1 LEWKHEIAASP
12 ITPDP
17 CVIVAENQMTFHD
30 PTFPVA
36 EGRFLTV
43 KPYSSAVLERE
54 TGMARSAA
62 VVKTSPEKLAS
73 LRSVRLFL
81 MALLIVGSLPKSAQ
95 AQQHSS
101 TWQEIRD
108 KFEATNPTLL
118 ADKLNIDESKAQEIT
133 AFLRPNP
140 TFALSADGTQI
151 APDKGVWRP
160 LAGTFESPSI
170 SYLHERQ
177 HKRELRLE
185 SAKKGTL
192 IAESSHADLERTMLF
207 NLRGAFVSALQA
219 KAVLQLAKDNLAYYD
234 HVLDIS
240 RTRFNAGDIAQIDLD
255 RLELQRVQYE
265 SDLQAAEENLETAKI
280 QLITLLND
288 RTSIE
293 QFDVTGPFDFSDQLI
308 PRDEFRKIAL
318 DTRPDLKAAVEA
330 VDKAQT
336 DHKLAVANGSTDP
349 TMSAWYTHNSSTNNP
364 FGVNTLGVSVNIP
377 LRIFD
382 RNQGEKLRMQLDIT
396 RNERLR
402 DAAEAAVLSD
412 VDSGY
417 ATLESNL
424 ILLRPYRAKYLQQ
437 SVRVRDTITFSY
449 QHGGASLLDFLN
461 AQAEYRSVQLNYVNL
476 VGSYLASAGQLNLA
490 VGREVI
496 Q

>member
-1 LEWKHEIAASP
+1 MFKFHNFSLVAWLLVAAAFSASAQQ
-12 ITPDP
+12 T
-17 CVIVAENQMTFHD
+17 
-30 PTFPVA
+30 
-36 EGRFLTV
+36 LTW
-43 KPYSSAVLERE
+43 EQ
-54 TGMARSAA
+54 
-62 VVKTSPEKLAS
+62 
-73 LRSVRLFL
+73 VRL
-81 MALLIVGSLPKSAQ
+81 
-95 AQQHSS
+95 
-101 TWQEIRD
+101 R
-108 KFEATNPTLL
+108 FEQNNPTLL
-118 ADKLNIDESKAQEIT
+118 AGGLVIEESKAEEIT

-160 LAGTFESPSI
+160 FAGTFESPSL

-177 HKRELRLE
+177 RKRELRLE

-207 NLRGAFVSALQA
+207 NLRSAFVSTLQA
-219 KAVLQLAKDNLAYYD
+219 KTVLQLARDNLAYYD

-240 RTRFNAGDIAQIDLD
+240 RNRFNAGDIAQIDLD

-280 QLITLLND
+280 QLLTLLNS
-288 RTSIE
+288 RTPVD
-293 QFDVTGPFDFSDQLI
+293 QLDVTGPFDFNDQLL

-318 DTRPDLKAAVEA
+318 NTRPDLKAAVEA

-349 TMSAWYTHNSSTNNP
+349 TFSAWYSYNPSFNNP
-364 FGVNTLGVSVNIP
+364 FAHQTLGASIAIP

-382 RNQGEKLRMQLDIT
+382 RNQGEKLRTQLDIR

-402 DAAEAAVLSD
+402 DAAEAAVLGD

-417 ATLESNL
+417 ATLESDL
-424 ILLRPYRAKYLQQ
+424 ILLRPYKTKYLQQ
-437 SVRVRDTITFSY
+437 SVRVRDTIFFSY
-449 QHGGASLLDFLN
+449 QHGGSSLLDFLN
-461 AQAEYRSVQLNYVNL
+461 SQAEYRTVQLNYVNL
-476 VGSYLASAGQLNLA
+476 VGSYLTAAAQLNQA

-496 Q
+496 P